1 MNHKEHRIYQYL
13 SEPLTILGMTMDEI
27 ALGMTGI
34 GGCLFLDSLILKS
47 LFFGFGVGGVVVI
60 KRVKKVISGFS
71 LGSFLHWHFGIM
83 KGRSPSCPESW
94 KRFWLS

>member
-13 SEPLTILGMTMDEI
+13 SEPLTILGMTMDEL

-34 GGCLFLDSLILKS
+34 GGCLFLDSLVLKS
-47 LFFGFGVGGVVVI
+47 LFGIFGVGGVVVI
-60 KRVKKVISGFS
+60 KWVKKLISGFS

-83 KGRSPSCPESW
+83 AGRSPS
-94 KRFWLS
+94 